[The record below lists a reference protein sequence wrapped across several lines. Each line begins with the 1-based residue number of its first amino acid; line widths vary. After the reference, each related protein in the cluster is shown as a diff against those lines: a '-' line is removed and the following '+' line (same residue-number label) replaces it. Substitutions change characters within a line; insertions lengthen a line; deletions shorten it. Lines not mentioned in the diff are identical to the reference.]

1 MIHSYIWYFC
11 VSIHLNIYLVIWD
24 SSLGIPL
31 VNTTT
36 AVGQLFIAEE
46 FSYIYANFLAEEF
59 RSSIYNR
66 NIYRSYYSLYHHVH
80 YTSA

>member
-1 MIHSYIWYFC
+1 MVFLCQYTSEHISGDLGLI
-11 VSIHLNIYLVIWD
+11 LG
-24 SSLGIPL
+24 GIPL
-31 VNTTT
+31 VSTTT

-66 NIYRSYYSLYHHVH
+66 NICRSYYSLYHHVH